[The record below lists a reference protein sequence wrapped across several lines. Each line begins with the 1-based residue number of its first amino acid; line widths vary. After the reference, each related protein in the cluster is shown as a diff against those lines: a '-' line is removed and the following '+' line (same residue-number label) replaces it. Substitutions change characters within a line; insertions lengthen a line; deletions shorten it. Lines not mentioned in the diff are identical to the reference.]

1 MKSVGAMIKQL
12 HPMVGTDDLTGWEKE
27 FVESVFKQSG
37 DGIDTT
43 YLSVNQID
51 TIHRIYT
58 KHFGD

>member
-12 HPMVGTDDLTGWEKE
+12 HQMVGTDDLTGWEKE

-37 DGIDTT
+37 EGVDTT
-43 YLSVNQID
+43 YLSANQTD
-51 TIHRIYT
+51 TIHRIYS